1 MSGYNLKEILAT
13 HEELAKLSAAASFD
27 YFMTMSKGLNRDTVR
42 CLDLCRAIKDQL
54 VEGKSETA
62 QLTEDLD
69 FWYRT
74 LLRAFVTEV
83 EGMLFV
89 MRRITVWSN
98 ERGEIEL
105 STAEAVLIR
114 EQEFF
119 VNITRKR
126 IEERD
131 RGNRLLENFFLT
143 FSLFPK
149 VFRSGF
155 QVDYGNHG
163 WEMFQRVVKVRNSI
177 THPKNLGDLV
187 LHPNMYNVVL
197 DAFSWFHDCIHKLLE
212 QADREFLVRS
222 HAETSLN
229 PKFQEILRR
238 VSEGEELK
246 PGPPN
251 PGHQADG

>member
-1 MSGYNLKEILAT
+1 MSKDKLKEILAT
-13 HEELAKLSAAASFD
+13 HEELAKLSAAASFS

-42 CLDLCRAIKDQL
+42 CLDFCKALRDQL
-54 VEGKSETA
+54 VEGTSKMED
-62 QLTEDLD
+62 LTEDLD

-74 LLRAFVTEV
+74 LLRAFITEV

-89 MRRITVWSN
+89 MRQIVVWAN

-105 STAEAVLIR
+105 STAEAALIR
-114 EQEFF
+114 EQEFV
-119 VNITRKR
+119 VNVARKK

-131 RGNRLLENFFLT
+131 RSNRLLENFFLA
-143 FSLFPK
+143 FALFPK
-149 VFRSGF
+149 VFRSGY

-177 THPKNLGDLV
+177 THPKNPGDLV

-197 DAFSWFHDCIHKLLE
+197 DAFSWFHGCIHQLLD

-222 HAETSLN
+222 HAETSLD
-229 PKFQEILRR
+229 PRLHEILRR
-238 VSEGEELK
+238 VSVDEESK
-246 PGPPN
+246 T
-251 PGHQADG
+251 